1 MNSRLGI
8 VASFGLVATSATAD
22 VLNVPADYPTIQSA
36 IAAAVA
42 GDEVL
47 VAAGTYFEAIDL
59 LGKAVTLRGAAG
71 AESTIID
78 GTGLDTSVIR
88 CASGEGAETLIA
100 GFTITRGVAG
110 SPIPGQPGFRFGG
123 GLFVKDASPTI
134 EACRFIDNRAGFGGG
149 AYFLRSESVIRDCL
163 FHDNLAN
170 TDGGGA
176 QFFDGAVSI
185 EDCMFTLNKAPQ
197 GHGGG
202 AHFVIGLPTVTD
214 CTFSNNNATV
224 GGGFS
229 FFTNG
234 SAMAATGLAVNSN
247 IASGT
252 GGGIWLNVGADQ
264 LLLSG
269 SEVCS
274 NFPNPI
280 SGDYIDLG
288 KNLFCTGCPGD
299 LNNNGI
305 IDGADISVM
314 LGFWGFSGIGI
325 PVPADLDNDGVVS
338 GSDLATLLSNWGSC
352 GS

>member
-8 VASFGLVATSATAD
+8 VASIGLLATPVSAD

-36 IAAAVA
+36 IEAAEA

-47 VAAGTYFEAIDL
+47 VAAGTYFEAVDL
-59 LGKAVTLRGAAG
+59 LGKAVILSSAAG
-71 AESTIID
+71 AESTTID
-78 GTGLDTSVIR
+78 GTGLETSVVR
-88 CASGEGAETLIA
+88 CVSGEGAETVIT

-123 GLFVKDASPTI
+123 GLFVMDSSPTI
-134 EACRFIDNRAGFGGG
+134 EECRFIDNRAGFGAG
-149 AYFLRSESVIRDCL
+149 AYFLRSESTVRDCL

-185 EDCMFTLNKAPQ
+185 EGCVFTLNKAPQ

-202 AHFVIGLPTVTD
+202 AHFVVGMPTVTD
-214 CTFSNNNATV
+214 CTFANNTATV

-229 FFTNG
+229 LFTNG
-234 SAMAATGLAVNSN
+234 STMMATNLQVGSN

-252 GGGIWLNVGADQ
+252 GGGIWVNLGADQ

-269 SEVCS
+269 SEVCG

-299 LNNNGI
+299 LNNNGVV
-305 IDGADISVM
+305 DGADISVM
-314 LGFWGFSGIGI
+314 LGFWGLSEVGI
-325 PVPADLDNDGVVS
+325 PVGADLDNDGVVS

-352 GS
+352 DP